1 MTRLTNEIRDKIIS
15 NAITKAIGERETVQ
29 LKSFEDKFSDEL
41 VKTALGD
48 RLGNLTKIEKE
59 IKKLIDKIPEEFR
72 NWEGEHHVIKYNVV
86 RLNIAGQAVDWA
98 FDEPRIFPRNT
109 WRDRYVI
116 PQGHE
121 LVKMMDDYRAEQ
133 KAISD
138 IKTNVRE
145 NVRALVYSVT
155 TVKKLLEVWPES
167 LELIPSNI
175 EKPIV
180 QLPSIKI
187 EQLNALIGVPT
198 EK

>member
-1 MTRLTNEIRDKIIS
+1 MTRLTNEIRDKIIN

-29 LKSFEDKFSDEL
+29 LKSFADKFSDEL

-48 RLGNLTKIEKE
+48 RLDSLTKIEKD

-72 NWEGEHHVIKYNVV
+72 TYEDEYHVIDYDVV
-86 RLNIAGQAVDWA
+86 RLNIAGQAVDWG

-116 PQGHE
+116 PQGHV
-121 LVKMMDDYRAEQ
+121 LVGMMDDYRAEQ

-167 LELIPSNI
+167 LELIPSNV

>member
-1 MTRLTNEIRDKIIS
+1 MTRLTNEIRDKIIN
-15 NAITKAIGERETVQ
+15 NAITKAIGEREKVQ
-29 LKSFEDKFSDEL
+29 LKSFADKFSDEL

-48 RLGNLTKIEKE
+48 RLDSLTKIEKD

-72 NWEGEHHVIKYNVV
+72 TYEDEYHVIKYDVV
-86 RLNIAGQAVDWA
+86 RLNIAGQAVDWE

-116 PQGHE
+116 PQGHV
-121 LVKMMDDYRAEQ
+121 LVGMMDDYRAEQ

-167 LELIPSNI
+167 LELIPSNV

>member
-1 MTRLTNEIRDKIIS
+1 MTRLTNEIRDKIIN

-29 LKSFEDKFSDEL
+29 LKAFADKFSDEL

-48 RLGNLTKIEKE
+48 KLDDLTKIEKD

-72 NWEGEHHVIKYNVV
+72 TYEDEYHVIKYDVV
-86 RLNIAGQAVDWA
+86 RLNIAGQAVDWG

-116 PQGHE
+116 PQGHA
-121 LVKMMDDYRAEQ
+121 LVGMMDNYRAEQ

-167 LELIPSNI
+167 LELIPSNV